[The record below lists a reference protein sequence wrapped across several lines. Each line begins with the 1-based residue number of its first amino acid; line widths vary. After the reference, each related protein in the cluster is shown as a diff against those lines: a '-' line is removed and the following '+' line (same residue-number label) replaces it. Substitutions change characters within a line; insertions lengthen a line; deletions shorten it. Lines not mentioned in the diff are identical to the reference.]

1 MRGEPARRR
10 RLAHAALLLL
20 LAAPAHAQDTREAL
34 IAQAQ
39 AEKAQRLEPYEPNRV
54 EAVLQRLQGALILTP
69 EGFYPVFG
77 SVYSGGGFTLG
88 AGYRR
93 YLGDRVNWSVSGL
106 YSLKNYKLIEFG
118 LQSPRPLS
126 GRLDWKLDAGWRD
139 ATQVAYHGLG
149 IDSQDEEAQYRME
162 QGFAGGKAWFRPR
175 RWAVLH
181 AAVGYEG
188 FTIADGQGHAPDVDD
203 VFTPATA
210 PGLGDHPDFLRLT
223 WSAAIDT
230 RNSPDYTRRGALL
243 EIAHH
248 AFRDLDNVYDFER
261 LDAEVIEHLPFF
273 REAFV
278 LSLRGRLQT
287 TLDSDDAVPFFLMPS
302 LGSGSTLRGFS
313 SWRFRDKHSVLF
325 SAEWRWLPNRMAM
338 DAAVFYD
345 AGTVADRFDALSL
358 GRMKSDVGF
367 GVRFHSP
374 VVTPLRIEVAWGGSG
389 PRLIF
394 AASSAF

>member
-1 MRGEPARRR
+1 MLRRI
-10 RLAHAALLLL
+10 AHAALLML
-20 LAAPAHAQDTREAL
+20 LAAPAGAQDTREAL

-39 AEKAQRLEPYEPNRV
+39 AEKATRLRTYEPNRV
-54 EAVLQRLQGALILTP
+54 EAVLQQLQDTLILAP
-69 EGFYPVFG
+69 EGVYPVFG

-93 YLGDRVNWSVSGL
+93 YLGDRVNWSISGL

-118 LQSPRPLS
+118 LHSPRPLS
-126 GRLDWKLDAGWRD
+126 GRIDWTVEAGWRD

-149 IDSQDEEAQYRME
+149 IDSQDEETQFRME

-175 RWAVLH
+175 QWAVLH

-188 FTIADGQGHAPDVDD
+188 FTIADGQGHAPDVDT
-203 VFTPATA
+203 VFTPDTA
-210 PGLGDHPDFLRLT
+210 PGLGDHPDFLHLA

-230 RNSPDYTRRGALL
+230 RDAPGYTRRGALL

-248 AFRDLDNVYDFER
+248 TYRDRDAVYNFER
-261 LDAEVIEHLPFF
+261 LDAEVIEHIPFF
-273 REAFV
+273 REAWV
-278 LSLRGRLQT
+278 LSLRGRMQT
-287 TLDSDDAVPFFLMPS
+287 TLDASDAVPFFLMPA

-313 SWRFRDKHSVLF
+313 SWRFRDRHSMLF
-325 SAEWRWLPNRMAM
+325 SAEWRWMPNRMAL
-338 DAAVFYD
+338 DAALFYD
-345 AGTVADRFDALSL
+345 AGMVADRFDALSI
-358 GRMKSDVGF
+358 GRMKSNVGF

-389 PRLIF
+389 PRMIF
-394 AASSAF
+394 SASSAF

>member
-1 MRGEPARRR
+1 MLRP
-10 RLAHAALLLL
+10 LAHAAVIVL
-20 LAAPAHAQDTREAL
+20 LAAPARAQDTREAL

-39 AEKAQRLEPYEPNRV
+39 AEKATRLRAYEPNRV
-54 EAVLQRLQGALILTP
+54 ETILQQLQDTLILAP
-69 EGFYPVFG
+69 EGVYPVFG

-118 LQSPRPLS
+118 LHSPRPLS
-126 GRLDWKLDAGWRD
+126 GRIDWTVEAGWRD

-149 IDSQDEEAQYRME
+149 IDSQDEEAQFRME
-162 QGFAGGKAWFRPR
+162 QGFAGGKAWFRPLQ
-175 RWAVLH
+175 WAVLH
-181 AAVGYEG
+181 AAAGYEG

-203 VFTPATA
+203 VFTRDTA
-210 PGLGDHPDFLRLT
+210 PGLGDHPDFLHLA

-230 RNSPDYTRRGALL
+230 RDAPGYTRRGALL

-248 AFRDLDNVYDFER
+248 TYRDRGDVYNFER
-261 LDAEVIEHLPFF
+261 LDAEVIEHIPVF
-273 REAFV
+273 REAWV

-287 TLDSDDAVPFFLMPS
+287 TLDAGDAVPFFLMPA
-302 LGSGSTLRGFS
+302 LGSGSTLRGYS
-313 SWRFRDKHSVLF
+313 SWRFRDRHSMLF
-325 SAEWRWLPNRMAM
+325 SAEWRWMPNRMAM
-338 DAAVFYD
+338 DAALFFD
-345 AGTVADRFDALSL
+345 AGTVADRFDALSI
-358 GRMKSDVGF
+358 GRMESDVGF

-374 VVTPLRIEVAWGGSG
+374 EVTPLRIELAWGRNG